1 LKINNI
7 KQHGLPGCFVFLL
20 FLWYK
25 ISVIPMANL
34 VLYRKYR
41 PKSFSEFV
49 GQEHVVKTLENEIA
63 SGSISHAYLFA
74 GPRGTGKTTLARLFA
89 KSVNCQNLK
98 GFEPCNECPA
108 CLEINKG
115 KTMDLIEIDTAS
127 NRGIDDVKEL
137 RDGIKFAPSFLK
149 YKVLILDESHQLSKD
164 AANAL
169 LKILEEP
176 PSHAI
181 FILATTELHKMIPTI
196 LSRCQRFDFYR
207 IPTQQVI
214 EKLRSI
220 CDQEKVEIEKEALA
234 LIAAG
239 AEGSLRDAESILDQ
253 VLSFLP
259 NVKIT
264 AKDIQAVLGMV
275 DINLV
280 IAFTEFLA
288 KKDAKGAIKFLND
301 NLEKGLGA
309 SDFAKSLIEYLRK
322 ILILHVSPELDGYA
336 VAELEQTTQNLV
348 KQQAQIFKDEDL
360 RKALKLFLDAEK
372 KIKYSAVE
380 QLPLE
385 LAIIELCAA

>member
-1 LKINNI
+1 
-7 KQHGLPGCFVFLL
+7 
-20 FLWYK
+20 
-25 ISVIPMANL
+25 MANL